1 MRIKKNNTR
10 PVQPDKKYNSTLVTK
25 LINRSMRNGKKAV
38 AAKKVYTALEVLA
51 KKVNKKPELVLEEVV
66 EKISPAM
73 EVRSRRVGGASY
85 QVPMPVSPKRANS
98 LAIRWLIIAANARP
112 NKQYH
117 DYTDKLVA
125 EMQDALQEQGG
136 AIEKRNTAY
145 KMAEANKAFAH
156 FRW

>member
-1 MRIKKNNTR
+1 MRIKKNTTR
-10 PVQPDKKYNSTLVTK
+10 IVEPDQKYNSVLVSK
-25 LINRSMRNGKKAV
+25 LINRSMKSGKKSV
-38 AAKKVYTALEVLA
+38 AAKQVYMALEAVA
-51 KKVNKKPELVLEEVV
+51 KKLNKKPVEVLEEVV
-66 EKISPAM
+66 EKVSPEM

-85 QVPMPVSPKRANS
+85 QVPMPVSSKRAHA
-98 LAIRWLIIAANARP
+98 LAVRWLVLASNARP

-117 DYTDKLVA
+117 SYADKLVA

-136 AIEKRNTAY
+136 AIEKRNTSH